1 VKYPGNGYKPR
12 PRKEFD
18 TGECPEIHCRF
29 KERTFKR
36 IAEIA
41 EKSEQSLN
49 KTVATLVELVLPYI
63 EIREVTEPHT
73 EIIVNL
79 PDND

>member
-1 VKYPGNGYKPR
+1 MKYPGNGYRQK
-12 PRKEFD
+12 PRKEFER
-18 TGECPEIHCRF
+18 GECPEIHCRF

-41 EKSEQSLN
+41 EKSETSLN

-73 EIIVNL
+73 EIVVNL
-79 PDND
+79 PDED

>member
-1 VKYPGNGYKPR
+1 MKYPGSGYKPK
-12 PRKEFD
+12 PRLAFD
-18 TGECPEIHCRF
+18 RGECPEIHCRF
-29 KERTFKR
+29 KERTFKQ

-41 EKSEQSLN
+41 EKSERSLN

-63 EIREVTEPHT
+63 EIREITEPHT

-79 PDND
+79 PDRD